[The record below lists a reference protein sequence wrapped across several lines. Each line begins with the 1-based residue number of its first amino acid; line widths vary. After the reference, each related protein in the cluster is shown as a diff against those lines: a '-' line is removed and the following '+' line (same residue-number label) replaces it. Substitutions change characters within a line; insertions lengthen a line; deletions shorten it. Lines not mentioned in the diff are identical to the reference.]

1 MQDTAWPAE
10 RSAPWAPAAH
20 LPTGGARVRDV
31 PESSGG
37 VRGAPRIRPPRG
49 DHSMGTKK
57 TFIAAA
63 AATAAFAGLP
73 TAASAAPS
81 STKDPSAG
89 LINAYD
95 TVYDRVTKAGGEPG
109 RNIAEDGVREDGEA
123 RPATRAEVVESLTTL
138 RRMHVSL
145 KPDSAQARA
154 SLSAPVTGSPA
165 PAESDRHRCD
175 RRHRRAGHRRRAAA
189 GARLGLRQRQRPAGR
204 RAVRVG
210 WRPDRGLAR
219 RPVPRQ
225 VPVRPA
231 DLELGRRQRRPGRRP
246 RGRAGP
252 ARRPAPRPARVEPL
266 ARLRGLSAAKP
277 PQRTGQPSA
286 GPAPVR

>member
-1 MQDTAWPAE
+1 
-10 RSAPWAPAAH
+10 
-20 LPTGGARVRDV
+20 
-31 PESSGG
+31 
-37 VRGAPRIRPPRG
+37 
-49 DHSMGTKK
+49 MGTKK

-165 PAESDRHRCD
+165 PAAATGTGATAGTAAQGTGAAPQQAPASGSGSANGLQGVAQCESGGDPTAVSPDGQYRGKYQFD
-175 RRHRRAGHRRRAAA
+175 QQTWNSVGGSGDPAAAPEAEQDQRAAQLHA
-189 GARLGLRQRQRPAGR
+189 QRGSSP
-204 RAVRVG
+204 
-210 WRPDRGLAR
+210 W
-219 RPVPRQ
+219 PVC
-225 VPVRPA
+225 
-231 DLELGRRQRRPGRRP
+231 GG
-246 RGRAGP
+246 
-252 ARRPAPRPARVEPL
+252 
-266 ARLRGLSAAKP
+266 
-277 PQRTGQPSA
+277 
-286 GPAPVR
+286 